1 MTDLKQV
8 KQAVERNME
17 EAEAL
22 ARDIWAYAEL
32 PYCEEKSAGA
42 LCEALKR
49 EGFTVEAPVAGIP
62 TCFIATFSCGSGK
75 PAVGLLAEFDALDG
89 LSQRAAVR
97 CRSRWRPAGRAMAAV
112 TICWGPDALQ
122 QLWQSGTASCRRGAA
137 ARWCSLVARQRKE
150 RGPNSLWPGQAALT
164 G

>member
-42 LCEALKR
+42 LCETL
-49 EGFTVEAPVAGIP
+49 
-62 TCFIATFSCGSGK
+62 
-75 PAVGLLAEFDALDG
+75 
-89 LSQRAAVR
+89 
-97 CRSRWRPAGRAMAAV
+97 M
-112 TICWGPDALQ
+112 
-122 QLWQSGTASCRRGAA
+122 
-137 ARWCSLVARQRKE
+137 RQ
-150 RGPNSLWPGQAALT
+150 
-164 G
+164 

>member
-49 EGFTVEAPVAGIP
+49 EGFTVEA
-62 TCFIATFSCGSGK
+62 
-75 PAVGLLAEFDALDG
+75 D
-89 LSQRAAVR
+89 
-97 CRSRWRPAGRAMAAV
+97 
-112 TICWGPDALQ
+112 
-122 QLWQSGTASCRRGAA
+122 
-137 ARWCSLVARQRKE
+137 RK
-150 RGPNSLWPGQAALT
+150 SVV
-164 G
+164 

>member
-17 EAEAL
+17 EAEAM

-32 PYCEEKSAGA
+32 PYCEEKSSGA

-89 LSQRAAVR
+89 LSQRAACPVQE
-97 CRSRWRPAGRAMAAV
+97 PVAPGGAGHG
-112 TICWGPDALQ
+112 CGHNL
-122 QLWQSGTASCRRGAA
+122 LGA
-137 ARWCSLVARQRKE
+137 
-150 RGPNSLWPGQAALT
+150 
-164 G
+164 

>member
-32 PYCEEKSAGA
+32 PYCEEKSSGA

-89 LSQRAAVR
+89 LSQRAACPVQE
-97 CRSRWRPAGRAMAAV
+97 PVAPGGAGHG
-112 TICWGPDALQ
+112 CGHNLLGPDALQ

>member
-89 LSQRAAVR
+89 LSQRAACPVQE
-97 CRSRWRPAGRAMAAV
+97 P
-112 TICWGPDALQ
+112 
-122 QLWQSGTASCRRGAA
+122 
-137 ARWCSLVARQRKE
+137 VARGGPWLRSQSAGGRMLCSSCGNPGLLRAGGAQRQGGVLWLPG
-150 RGPNSLWPGQAALT
+150 RGRSGGQTVYGPGRLL
-164 G
+164 